1 VLVAVENAV
10 KVEPVGEF
18 ELKGIRRPLAGVQ
31 RACRDDMNRGVRR
44 VVMDAASAAASFN
57 GTRLAN
63 CFCYWSV
70 VTGSVF
76 LMRTSDKASRA
87 ASCVTAKTRA
97 AALVFSKL

>member
-1 VLVAVENAV
+1 
-10 KVEPVGEF
+10 
-18 ELKGIRRPLAGVQ
+18 
-31 RACRDDMNRGVRR
+31 M
-44 VVMDAASAAASFN
+44 VMDAASAAASFN

-97 AALVFSKL
+97 AALGFFEIVMPGSSIGRANFYS